1 MRRYFTLLIVLLC
14 AVLFAVPLM
23 AQDHPSAAAG
33 AELCVAYGALI
44 AIGVSIL
51 KRFPFG
57 IGGWIASHPKVCA
70 TVLSGIAALAP
81 LLKGSGLTIAQLAVC
96 IGAYFAGSQGMYQG
110 ILKPVGQL
118 TGIQADPFHS

>member
-1 MRRYFTLLIVLLC
+1 MRRTLSLFVTVLLC
-14 AVLFAVPLM
+14 FLFAVPLM

-44 AIGVSIL
+44 AVGVSIL

-57 IGGWIASHPKVCA
+57 IGKWIGTHPAACA
-70 TVLSGIAALAP
+70 AFLSTLAALAP
-81 LLKGSGLTIAQLAVC
+81 FLKGSGLTIAQLAVC

-110 ILKPVGQL
+110 VLKPLGNL
-118 TGIQADPFHS
+118 TGFQADPLS